1 MNDEPERPKGD
12 QSTETLLRW
21 IADDMKLT
29 RQTLIRIS
37 SYIREAESEIP
48 ERVRRFMNYMHDVHD
63 VKYMYEELGHKVPDH
78 LLRELE
84 RLDDRYRQILKELH
98 EDAGAFEQLRRK
110 MAEDPENRWDHTRQ
124 LDFKGR
130 SEVR

>member
-12 QSTETLLRW
+12 QSAETLLRW

-63 VKYMYEELGHKVPDH
+63 VKYMYEELGHKVPEH

-98 EDAGAFEQLRRK
+98 EDTGAFEQLRRK

>member
-1 MNDEPERPKGD
+1 
-12 QSTETLLRW
+12 
-21 IADDMKLT
+21 
-29 RQTLIRIS
+29 
-37 SYIREAESEIP
+37 
-48 ERVRRFMNYMHDVHD
+48 MHDVHD

-84 RLDDRYRQILKELH
+84 RLDDRYRQILKELN
-98 EDAGAFEQLRRK
+98 EEGSAFEQIRRK

-130 SEVR
+130 SEVK

>member
-12 QSTETLLRW
+12 QPAEVLLRW

-63 VKYMYEELGHKVPDH
+63 VKYMYEELGHKVPEH

-98 EDAGAFEQLRRK
+98 EDTGAFEQLRRK